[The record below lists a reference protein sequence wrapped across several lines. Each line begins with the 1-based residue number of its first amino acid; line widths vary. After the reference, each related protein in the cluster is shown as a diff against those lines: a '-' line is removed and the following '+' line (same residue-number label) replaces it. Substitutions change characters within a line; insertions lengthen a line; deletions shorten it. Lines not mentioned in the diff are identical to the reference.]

1 MAYSVE
7 NWQSVLEVDLAV
19 VQSFGAFSPGGR
31 FLAAADTNTIEV
43 RESRRGGIVATVEMI
58 AVTSLAVSADGTLLV
73 AADDEGSINA
83 WSLTP
88 NAVLWS
94 DKLVL
99 PPPSYAE
106 IVYDVQFAGDGGLAV
121 ASKPAGVNN
130 TLVGIWPLNAGTRT
144 RPSPLWQSIML
155 NSDYHSFSP
164 SSDGSHILLVT
175 DEGYWLL
182 QPNNERSFIDGFFDS
197 GENAVVAFSP
207 NGRLAAAIEPEGGW
221 IYKVGDHEVVEIAE
235 IGMLDEPT
243 DVSWS
248 PDGEAL
254 LITTEDG
261 LSLCTRTGDE
271 HEFTY
276 QGVLTDFPGFEAAAF
291 LDATTIAAKRA
302 DTLTVYAMDGGGRP

>member
-1 MAYSVE
+1 MAYSAA

-43 RESRRGGIVATVEMI
+43 REARRGGIVATVEML

-83 WSLTP
+83 WGLSPSTP
-88 NAVLWS
+88 LWR
-94 DKLVL
+94 DKLVM
-99 PPPSYAE
+99 PAPSYAE
-106 IVYDVQFAGDGGLAV
+106 IVYDVQFAADGGLAV

-130 TLVGIWPLNAGTRT
+130 TLVGIWPLGAGSRE
-144 RPSPLWQSIML
+144 RPQPRWQSIML

-164 SSDGSHILLVT
+164 GPDGSRILLIT
-175 DEGYWLL
+175 DEGYWML
-182 QPNNERSFIDGFFDS
+182 QPDNERTFIDGFFDS

-207 NGRLAAAIEPEGGW
+207 DGRLAAAIEPEGGW
-221 IYKVGDHEVVEIAE
+221 IYRVGEHEVVEIAD
-235 IGMLDEPT
+235 IAALDEPT

-248 PDGEAL
+248 PDGQAL

-261 LSLCTRTGDE
+261 LALCTRTGDE

-276 QGVLTDFPGFEAAAF
+276 QGVLADLPGFEAAAF
-291 LDATTIAAKRA
+291 LDPATVAAKRA
-302 DTLTVYAMDGGGRP
+302 DSLVVYSVGGRP